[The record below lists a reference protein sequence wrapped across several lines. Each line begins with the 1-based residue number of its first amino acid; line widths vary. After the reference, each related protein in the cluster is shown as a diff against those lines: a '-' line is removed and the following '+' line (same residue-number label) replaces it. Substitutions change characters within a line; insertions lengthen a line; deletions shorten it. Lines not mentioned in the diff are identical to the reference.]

1 LSQVAA
7 MSLARWLEYKT
18 DEDPRKPGRRQEVFD
33 LKTIEAALGA
43 PITYV
48 YSNQIQ
54 PGATAGMHY
63 HKQHQVAV
71 WIREGELEI
80 TLEDIHSHAREVLM
94 LRPGNRLLLV
104 RNNLY
109 HAAANKT
116 ERPALAIMFA
126 TTKPRDPHDE
136 WQ

>member
-1 LSQVAA
+1 MV
-7 MSLARWLEYKT
+7 ARWLEIKI
-18 DEDPRKPGRRQEVFD
+18 DEDPKKPGRRQEVFD
-33 LKTIEAALGA
+33 LKAIEKAIGA

-71 WIREGELEI
+71 WMRDGEIEM
-80 TLEDIHSHAREVLM
+80 TLEDVRTHEREILT
-94 LRPGNRLLLV
+94 LRPSNRLLLIPTEV
-104 RNNLY
+104 Y

-116 ERPALAIMFA
+116 DKSALAIMFA
-126 TTKPRDPHDE
+126 TSVPRDPNDDWH
-136 WQ
+136 

>member
-1 LSQVAA
+1 
-7 MSLARWLEYKT
+7 MSVSRWLDYT
-18 DEDPRKPGRRQEVFD
+18 IDVDPTKPGRRQEVFD
-33 LKTIEAALGA
+33 LKAIEKAIGA
-43 PITYV
+43 PVTYV

-71 WIREGELEI
+71 WMRDGELEM
-80 TLEDIHSHAREVLM
+80 TLEDVHSQEREVVV

-104 RNNLY
+104 PKEVY
-109 HAAANKT
+109 HAAANKSDK
-116 ERPALAIMFA
+116 PALVIMFA

-136 WQ
+136 WR